1 MLDLSDLELIDFHTH
16 AVDRTLISDM
26 INARSIDHM
35 NLMKLKEG
43 RVRQKLLSERREE
56 MELSP
61 LYHFLMRYVAQA
73 YGCKPTLSDVDK
85 VLKEKYRGDFE
96 DYIRSILD
104 RENIAWVQL
113 VSPTPDVGEFP
124 KERYKWVLQI
134 DHLLQPNWVIKE
146 GAKTIDRASE
156 LLEKEIEG
164 AVKGGCVGLKN
175 CLAYYRGLDV
185 RKRTEKEASLAYK
198 ELLRTKPP
206 RVIDFYGKFG
216 FPIYEKAEV
225 IRNVQAVQDYLL
237 KVIMIKAGKL
247 GLSVHFH
254 TGGGVGPATDLRKNN
269 PVLLYGV
276 FYDEDIINAGTK
288 IVILHA
294 GVPFIGEAAAAAS
307 SFPHVYVDTSWP
319 TRSEIVRDIFR
330 HCLREASP
338 SKILYG
344 TDAAWVPERIGQG
357 AQSAR
362 MMMADVLEE
371 YRGYGWTEGE
381 CFDAAKMI
389 FSENAKK
396 LLVR

>member
-1 MLDLSDLELIDFHTH
+1 MLDLSDLELIDFHMH
-16 AVDRTLISDM
+16 NVDRTLVSEM
-26 INARSIDHM
+26 IDARSIDHM

-43 RVRQKLLSERREE
+43 TVRQKLLAERREE
-56 MELSP
+56 MTLSP
-61 LYHFLMRYVAQA
+61 LYHFLVRYVAEV
-73 YGCKPTLSDVDK
+73 YDCKPTLRDVDK

-96 DYIRSILD
+96 DYVRSILD

-124 KERYKWVLQI
+124 RERYKWALQI
-134 DHLLQPNWVIKE
+134 DHLLQPNWVMKK
-146 GAKTIDRASE
+146 GAKSIDRASE

-164 AVKGGCVGLKN
+164 AVKQGCVGLKN
-175 CLAYYRGLDV
+175 SLAYYRGLDV
-185 RKRTEKEASLAYK
+185 RKRTEKEAGVAYK

-206 RVIDFYGKFG
+206 RVINYYGKFD
-216 FPIYEKAEV
+216 FPIYEKAEDV
-225 IRNVQAVQDYLL
+225 RNLHAVEDYLL

-254 TGGGVGPATDLRKNN
+254 TGGGVGPGTDLRKHN
-269 PVLLYGV
+269 PVLLYDV

-319 TRSEIVRDIFR
+319 TRTEIVRDIFR

-338 SKILYG
+338 SKVLYG
-344 TDAAWVPERIGQG
+344 TDAAWVPERIGHG
-357 AQSAR
+357 ARSAR
-362 MMMADVLEE
+362 MMMADVLDE
-371 YRGYGWTEGE
+371 YRRYGWTEGE
-381 CFDAAKMI
+381 CIEAARMV

-396 LLVR
+396 LLAR

>member
-1 MLDLSDLELIDFHTH
+1 LLDLSDLEMIDFHIH
-16 AVDRTLISDM
+16 NVDRTLISDM
-26 INARSIDHM
+26 IDARSIDHM
-35 NLMKLKEG
+35 NLMKVKEG
-43 RVRQKLLSERREE
+43 KVRTHLLAERRKE
-56 MELSP
+56 MALSP
-61 LYHFLMRYVAQA
+61 LYHFLVRYIAEV
-73 YGCKPTLSDVDK
+73 YGCRPTLNDVDK

-104 RENIAWVQL
+104 RENVAWVQL
-113 VSPTPDVGEFP
+113 VSPTPDVGAFP
-124 KERYKWVLQI
+124 KERYKWALQI
-134 DHLLQPNWVIKE
+134 DHLLQPGWVMKKE
-146 GAKTIDRASE
+146 AKTIDRAAE
-156 LLEKEIEG
+156 LLEEEIEA
-164 AVKGGCVGLKN
+164 AVTEGCVGLKN
-175 CLAYYRGLDV
+175 SLAYYRGLDV
-185 RKRTEKEASLAYK
+185 KKRTQTEASAAYK
-198 ELLRTKPP
+198 ALLTSKPP
-206 RVIDFYGKFG
+206 RVINYYGKFD
-216 FPIYEKAEV
+216 FPIYEKAED
-225 IRNVQAVQDYLL
+225 IKNLEAVEDYLL
-237 KVIMIKAGKL
+237 KAIMLKAGEL

-254 TGGGVGPATDLRKNN
+254 TGGGVGPGTDLRKHN

-319 TRSEIVRDIFR
+319 TRTEIVRDIFR

-357 AQSAR
+357 ARSAR
-362 MMMADVLEE
+362 VMMADVLEE
-371 YRGYGWTEGE
+371 YRKYGWTEGE
-381 CFDAAKMI
+381 CIEAAKMV